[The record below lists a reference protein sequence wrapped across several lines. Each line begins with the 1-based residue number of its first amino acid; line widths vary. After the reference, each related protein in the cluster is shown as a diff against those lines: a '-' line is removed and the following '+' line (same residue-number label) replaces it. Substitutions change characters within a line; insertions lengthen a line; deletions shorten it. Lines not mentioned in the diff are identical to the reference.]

1 MNIREGGKSKR
12 EILAE
17 KQGKKLLTEEKK
29 VVQRKKTMEKDEE
42 EEEEA
47 RRVAQVTNITKK
59 HYRTFFD
66 DELENNK
73 QIFKRMPFYSF
84 DVMRGQSR
92 GAKKGGW
99 FSFGADQVDESG
111 QASTLTKC
119 GYFKGSIDIT
129 NLDDHRKFLEEKEA
143 SINKIIAL
151 LNQISQ
157 KVNDPFDF

>member
-1 MNIREGGKSKR
+1 MNIREGGKSKK

-17 KQGKKLLTEEKK
+17 KQGKLHTEEKK

-129 NLDDHRKFLEEKEA
+129 NLDDHRQFLEEKEA

>member
-1 MNIREGGKSKR
+1 MNIREGGKSKK

-17 KQGKKLLTEEKK
+17 KKGKQHAEEKK
-29 VVQRKKTMEKDEE
+29 VVQKKKTMEKDEE

-129 NLDDHRKFLEEKEA
+129 NLDDHRQFLEEKEA
-143 SINKIIAL
+143 SINKIIDL

>member
-1 MNIREGGKSKR
+1 MNIREGGKSKK

-17 KQGKKLLTEEKK
+17 RKGKQHTEEKK
-29 VVQRKKTMEKDEE
+29 VLQKKKTMEKDEE

>member
-1 MNIREGGKSKR
+1 MNIREGGKSKK

-17 KQGKKLLTEEKK
+17 RKGKQHTEEKK
-29 VVQRKKTMEKDEE
+29 VVQKKKTMEKDEE

-129 NLDDHRKFLEEKEA
+129 NLDDHRQFLEEKEA

>member
-1 MNIREGGKSKR
+1 MNIREGGKSKK

-17 KQGKKLLTEEKK
+17 RQGKLHTEEKK

-129 NLDDHRKFLEEKEA
+129 NLDDHRQFLEEKEA